1 MKGCHWIIQ
10 SQRPHPFSLLNM
22 FCQNYDDEG
31 DDDDDDDDNDD
42 AGGGRDKWIW
52 LRRTLRTLDRNA
64 FQLQWIAS
72 QMCQEADGDDS
83 KEDIYEH

>member
-1 MKGCHWIIQ
+1 
-10 SQRPHPFSLLNM
+10 M

-64 FQLQWIAS
+64 FQLRWIAS
-72 QMCQEADGDDS
+72 QMCQEGDADDYDS
-83 KEDIYEH
+83 NFSQRKISIDVCPCTP